1 MNKLQHEKSPYLL
14 QHKDNPVDWYP
25 WGDEAFEK
33 AQKENKPVFLSI
45 GYATCHWCHV
55 MAHES
60 FEDEEIAQLL
70 NRSFVCV
77 KVDREERPDID
88 STYMTVCQMLNGH
101 GGWPLTIIM
110 TPEKE
115 PFFAG
120 TYIPKEARF
129 QRIGLRQLLP
139 GIKGMW
145 DHEPAKIRKAVESI
159 KEGFGR
165 SLEFEKGPFP
175 GTEALDFATEQLLQR
190 YDKEHGGFGSA
201 PKFPTPHNLMFLL
214 REWHHKK
221 ENRCKNSVL
230 HTLKAMRCGGI
241 WDHIGFGFHRYSTD
255 RHWLLPHFE
264 KMLYDQAL
272 LMMAY
277 TEGWQVSREPLF
289 KQTVSEI
296 ADYVL
301 RDLSHPE
308 GGFFSAEDADSEG
321 EEGKFYVWTQKEIL
335 QLLDKNEASWFINT
349 FNFDKEGNFKDEATQ
364 QLTGQNIPHLHNS
377 LSELETERFY
387 NIRLRLFEARNQRV
401 RPELDDKI
409 LTDWNA
415 LMIAAFAKA
424 GAVFG
429 NNKYTETAT
438 RAYTF
443 IKSNLVKRQKLY
455 HRYKDGEA
463 AVNAFAD
470 DYAFLV
476 WAAIELY
483 QTTFEPK
490 YLTDA
495 LTFNDRFI
503 NELWDTANGGFFL
516 STYDKDHP
524 LGKQKQIYDGAIPS
538 SNSVAFLN
546 LIRLSR
552 MTGNTEL
559 EALAHQIGTF
569 FSSDL
574 IRSGSSITLG
584 LHAIQFLNYNPK
596 EIVISAGKN
605 SPLPFIKQLQ
615 TLYHPHKVLLL
626 RKEGQDN
633 TGLPGWLEKH
643 HPVDGKTTV
652 YVCENYSCRQPVT
665 TLEEMTNLL
674 SEPIQSD

>member
-25 WGDEAFEK
+25 WGEEAFEK
-33 AQKENKPVFLSI
+33 ARKENKPIFLSI

-70 NRSFVCV
+70 NRSFVSV

-110 TPEKE
+110 TPDKE

-145 DHEPAKIRKAVESI
+145 DHEPAKVRKVVESI
-159 KEGFGR
+159 KDGFSR

-175 GTEALDFATEQLLQR
+175 GTEALDFAAGQLMKR
-190 YDKEHGGFGSA
+190 YDEEQGGFGSA

-221 ENRCKNSVL
+221 EHRFKTPVL
-230 HTLKAMRCGGI
+230 HTLRAMRYGGI
-241 WDHIGFGFHRYSTD
+241 WDHIGYGFHRYSTD
-255 RHWLLPHFE
+255 RDWLLPHFE

-289 KQTVSEI
+289 EQTVREI
-296 ADYVL
+296 TDYVL
-301 RDLSHPE
+301 RDLTHPQ
-308 GGFFSAEDADSEG
+308 GGFYSAEDADSEG
-321 EEGKFYVWTQKEIL
+321 EEGKFYVWTQHEITE
-335 QLLDKNEASWFINT
+335 LLDKNEASWFLST
-349 FNFDKEGNFKDEATQ
+349 FNFNEKGNFKDEATQ
-364 QLTGQNIPHLHNS
+364 QLTGQNIPHLRDR
-377 LSELETERFY
+377 LSEEEAGRFEG
-387 NIRLRLFEARNQRV
+387 IRSHLFEARNRRL

-415 LMIAAFAKA
+415 LMIAALAKA
-424 GAVFG
+424 GAVFD
-429 NNKYTETAT
+429 NDRYTEAAI
-438 RAYTF
+438 RAFRF
-443 IKSNLVKRQKLY
+443 IKSKLIKGQQLY
-455 HRYKDGEA
+455 HRYKDGET
-463 AVNAFAD
+463 AVKAFAD
-470 DYAFLV
+470 DYAFLI

-483 QTTFEPK
+483 HTTFDAD

-495 LTFNDRFI
+495 LALHDQFLG
-503 NELWDTANGGFFL
+503 ELWDETDGGFYL
-516 STYDKDHP
+516 STYDEDQP

-538 SNSVAFLN
+538 SNSAAFLN

-552 MTGNTEL
+552 LTGNTEL
-559 EALAHQIGTF
+559 EELANRIGTY

-574 IRSGSSITLG
+574 IRSGSSVTLG
-584 LHAIQFLNYNPK
+584 LQAIQFLNYNPK

-605 SPLPFIKQLQ
+605 SYAPFVEQLQ
-615 TLYHPHKVLLL
+615 TIYHPQKVMLV
-626 RKEGQDN
+626 RGRDHDPA
-633 TGLPGWLEKH
+633 GLPEWLEKH
-643 HPVDGKTTV
+643 HPLDGKTTV
-652 YVCENYSCRQPVT
+652 YICENYSCRQPVT
-665 TLEEMTNLL
+665 TPDEMISLL
-674 SEPIQSD
+674 SEQIQSD